1 MPRGQG
7 LTKPNKLSDE
17 LAAIVGQEEESRA
30 ELMKLLW
37 AYLKKNE
44 LQCEDNKQYFITD
57 KKMSKVFGKDKMRG
71 FGMAK
76 FLGNHLTPVDD

>member
-17 LAAIVGQEEESRA
+17 LAAIVGQEEASRA

-44 LQCEDNKQYFITD
+44 LQCEDNKQYFIPD
-57 KKMSKVFGKDKMRG
+57 KKCQ
-71 FGMAK
+71 K
-76 FLGNHLTPVDD
+76 FLEKTR